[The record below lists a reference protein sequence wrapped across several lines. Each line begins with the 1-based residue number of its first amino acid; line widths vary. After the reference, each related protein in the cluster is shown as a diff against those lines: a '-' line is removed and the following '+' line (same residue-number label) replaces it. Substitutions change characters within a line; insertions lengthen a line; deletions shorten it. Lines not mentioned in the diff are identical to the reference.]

1 VSPTAVAALLLISE
15 SRPVLEVVAKL
26 TAREFK
32 QMVDIVRQRLDAVG
46 RLARTATVLNRNKN
60 KC

>member
-1 VSPTAVAALLLISE
+1 VAALLLISE

-46 RLARTATVLNRNKN
+46 RLARTATLLNRNKN